1 MAQAD
6 LSSFRSRQQVAS
18 SRDKMAAE
26 QNAALALETRTAELD
41 ADRKTFNT
49 LLVQLKTGDAAA
61 QSEALR
67 ALATS
72 PAMTENAA
80 VGNLY
85 RQLLIYQDRLD
96 SMTTGPWRASAS
108 NPDVIQVKALAGST
122 EKNLVDAV
130 SSHVKSLDA
139 RIDALGGL
147 KQRSASSMEVLPAM
161 AEEENRLNRRVDALA
176 GLGDGLRK
184 DYQRARMS
192 EAVEAGDVDVVDLAD
207 VPYAPLLTASAIKL
221 ALGVV
226 LGLLLGLVL
235 AYLLEALNT
244 SIRRPEDLEAVLHI
258 PGLAVIPR
266 ITSGSGKGRSRL
278 RGLLGGGKSSPQ
290 NRLAHVRRADVLDR
304 HRGVPQPPDEPD
316 LVGWGRGP
324 QDAGRHQR
332 RTRRGQDPH
341 RRQSRRDPRLRRAP
355 GPARGLRYPPPAGAR
370 AVPLP
375 RSPGL
380 MELLTTSV
388 TRGRHGRAART

>member
-1 MAQAD
+1 M
-6 LSSFRSRQQVAS
+6 
-18 SRDKMAAE
+18 
-26 QNAALALETRTAELD
+26 
-41 ADRKTFNT
+41 
-49 LLVQLKTGDAAA
+49 
-61 QSEALR
+61 
-67 ALATS
+67 
-72 PAMTENAA
+72 
-80 VGNLY
+80 
-85 RQLLIYQDRLD
+85 
-96 SMTTGPWRASAS
+96 
-108 NPDVIQVKALAGST
+108 
-122 EKNLVDAV
+122 DAV

-139 RIDALGGL
+139 RIDALGSL

-266 ITSGSGKGRSRL
+266 IT
-278 RGLLGGGKSSPQ
+278 
-290 NRLAHVRRADVLDR
+290 AA
-304 HRGVPQPPDEPD
+304 
-316 LVGWGRGP
+316 
-324 QDAGRHQR
+324 
-332 RTRRGQDPH
+332 
-341 RRQSRRDPRLRRAP
+341 
-355 GPARGLRYPPPAGAR
+355 PARGAR
-370 AVPLP
+370 ACAGCSAAANRVPRKP
-375 RSPGL
+375 ARSCPARRRSRSASRRSA
-380 MELLTTSV
+380 TS
-388 TRGRHGRAART
+388 GRA